1 MVLVKGVDA
10 EIIAM
15 GLSKVGIIYHCLLK
29 NTIRAKEAFNESIN
43 ITSAMTERGKLYSS
57 PWYVLYL
64 FTGCFHEKTNFLFSL
79 FFFDKSYLYL
89 ISG

>member
-29 NTIRAKEAFNESIN
+29 NTIRAKEVFNESIN
-43 ITSAMTERGKLYSS
+43 LTSAMTEHGKLYSN
-57 PWYVLYL
+57 PWYVLYVFINLIRLL
-64 FTGCFHEKTNFLFSL
+64 FRLHLAAGNP
-79 FFFDKSYLYL
+79 
-89 ISG
+89 ISP